1 MPWPHINRRSQAS
14 FRGRLLS
21 PFSLVSFAVAGAF
34 LLFLVTRLDIDLGAT
49 WESFKDSNLLLFV
62 LALLVHY
69 TTFIF
74 RGARWRLLLMN
85 AEEGSQ
91 TSAPSTLHCS
101 ALILLG
107 WFTSSVTFGRLGD
120 AYRGYTYAGDRGG
133 SFPRTMGTILAE
145 RVLDTG
151 LVLLL
156 LLLAT
161 LILVATGAGTS
172 WIYVGVAALMAV
184 LGGGV
189 VLAMGRFRSRLL
201 RILPGQLGA
210 AYVRFHE
217 GTLGSFR
224 RRRLLLVTI
233 LGLLGWLAEVGR
245 LYLVAEALGFPLGV
259 PLIILATLANSMLT
273 LVFITPGG
281 LGAVEWGLTGLLTL
295 SDRIETETVAFSI
308 VALDRSISWLS
319 VIAVGALVFLG
330 HEMFRRRLRQAPATQ
345 EAQTQ
350 SDDTVAL

>member
-1 MPWPHINRRSQAS
+1 MPWPHINSRSQVNL
-14 FRGRLLS
+14 RGRFLS
-21 PFSLVSFAVAGAF
+21 PLSLVSFVVAGAF

-62 LALLVHY
+62 LAVAVHY

-85 AEEGSQ
+85 AEDGPK
-91 TSAPSTLHCS
+91 TSAPGTWYCG

-107 WFTSSVTFGRLGD
+107 WFANSVTWFRLGD

-145 RVLDTG
+145 RVLDMG

-156 LLLAT
+156 LLSAT
-161 LILVATGAGTS
+161 LILLATGAGTS
-172 WIYVGVAALMAV
+172 WVYVGLAALMAAF
-184 LGGGV
+184 LGGV
-189 VLAMGRFRSRLL
+189 LLAMGLFRSRLARL
-201 RILPGQLGA
+201 IPGPLEA

-224 RRRLLLVTI
+224 RRQLLLVTV
-233 LGLLGWLAEVGR
+233 LGLLGWLAEIGR
-245 LYLVAEALGFPLGV
+245 LYLVAEALGFPLGA
-259 PLIILATLANSMLT
+259 PLVIFITLANAMLT
-273 LVFITPGG
+273 LVPITPGG
-281 LGAVEWGLTGLLTL
+281 LGAVEWGLTGLLML
-295 SDRIETETVAFSI
+295 SDRIETETTAFSI

-330 HEMFRRRLRQAPATQ
+330 HEVVRRRRQRALAAQ
-345 EAQTQ
+345 EALTQ
-350 SDDTVAL
+350 SDDSVAL

>member
-1 MPWPHINRRSQAS
+1 MPWPHINRRSQANL
-14 FRGRLLS
+14 RGRFLS
-21 PFSLVSFAVAGAF
+21 PLSLVSFAVAGAF

-49 WESFKDSNLLLFV
+49 WEDFKESNHLLFV
-62 LALLVHY
+62 LALVVHY

-85 AEEGSQ
+85 AEEGSE
-91 TSAPSTLHCS
+91 TSAPSTLHCG

-107 WFTSSVTFGRLGD
+107 WFANSVTWFRLGD

-145 RVLDTG
+145 RVLDMG

-156 LLLAT
+156 LMVAT
-161 LILVATGAGTS
+161 LILVVTGAGTS
-172 WIYVGVAALMAV
+172 WVFVGMAALMAAF
-184 LGGGV
+184 LGGV
-189 VLAMGRFRSRLL
+189 VLAMGLFRSRLL
-201 RILPGQLGA
+201 SLLPGCPQA
-210 AYVRFHE
+210 AYLRFHE

-224 RRRLLLVTI
+224 RRQLLPVTL

-245 LYLVAEALGFPLGV
+245 QYLVAEALGVPLGA
-259 PLIILATLANSMLT
+259 PLVIFITLANAMLT
-273 LVFITPGG
+273 LVPITPGG
-281 LGAVEWGLTGLLTL
+281 LGAVEWGLTALLML

-319 VIAVGALVFLG
+319 IIAVGALVFVG
-330 HEMFRRRLRQAPATQ
+330 HEVVRRRWQQAPATR
-345 EAQTQ
+345 EALTQ
-350 SDDTVAL
+350 SDDSVAL